1 MYLEGKSY
9 YQISCILDEEKV
21 LYPEHNKW
29 TEAAVRTIIN
39 NRIYRCQNHGIFAKN
54 PIICIGNEIINYAHG
69 YEESASSVIDA
80 V

>member
-39 NRIYRCQNHGIFAKN
+39 NRIYVGDYIRNKTLKDESKE
-54 PIICIGNEIINYAHG
+54 EIY
-69 YEESASSVIDA
+69 VL
-80 V
+80 